1 MIVKAKYKVI
11 KSDTIQ
17 LQLPKEEMEKVINT
31 SSGGYIYIDIKSNKT
46 ITPQQRKTIYGI
58 ITDIGKYTGYSKDE
72 MKNIIKVNYVAFS
85 GSNIFSLSNVD
96 RDTANDLIRYC
107 FDLCIK
113 LDIPIRLSTYQSI
126 DKDDYII
133 KQLLLHRQ
141 CIIDGGRADIHHLD
155 AVGMGNNRNKI
166 DNSQRELLPLCRR
179 HHSEYHTIGHDKF
192 MQKYHLTHG
201 VKLNKEELKKLH
213 IHA

>member
-155 AVGMGNNRNKI
+155 TVGMGNNRNKI
-166 DNSQRELLPLCRR
+166 DNSQKELLPLCRR

>member
-179 HHSEYHTIGHDKF
+179 HHSEYHIIGHDEF

-213 IHA
+213 IHS